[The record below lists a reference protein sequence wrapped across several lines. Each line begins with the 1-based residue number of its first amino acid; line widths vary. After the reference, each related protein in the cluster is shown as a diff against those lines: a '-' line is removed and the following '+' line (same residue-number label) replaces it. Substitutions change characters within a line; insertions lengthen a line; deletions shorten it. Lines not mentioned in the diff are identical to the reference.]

1 MSRDLSNV
9 YTDDLALRK
18 ELVARVRD
26 ACIRVGFFY
35 VSNHGIPENTIANS
49 LDAAKRFFAL
59 PLDTKMEIE
68 NKKQPNFKGYSPLL
82 SGNNDP
88 YGKGDLQE
96 GFEFGW
102 EDLDSSAKSHDE
114 SAQGVMAGANVWP
127 SEDSVSG
134 FRDAALSYYHA
145 ATKLGKALFP
155 LFAEAL
161 DQPPNFFQDK
171 TLHSAALM
179 KLLYYPPQTGPVDD
193 RVIGI
198 GAHTDWEC
206 FTILWQQPGIQA
218 LQVLN
223 SEKQWINAP
232 PIEGTLVINL
242 GDEFARLT
250 NGIFKSTVH
259 RAINRNGVERYS
271 IPLFFGI
278 DYNAKL
284 EVGQTF
290 DPFTNVPVIDL
301 SNVYTDNPA
310 LRKELVTR
318 VRDACI
324 RVGFFY
330 VSNHGIPE
338 GTISNAM
345 DAAKRFFALP
355 FDTKMEIESKKQPNF
370 KGYSPLLGGNN
381 DPEGFEFGWED
392 LQTSIESHDESTQ
405 GVMAGANV
413 WPSEDLVSGFRN
425 AALSYYHA
433 ATKLGKA
440 LFSLFA
446 EALDQP
452 SNFFQDKTLDSAAL
466 MKLLYYRPQTGPVG
480 ERVVGIGAHTDW
492 ECFTILWQ
500 QPGIQALQLL
510 NSEKRWIDAPPI
522 EGTLVINLGDEF
534 ARLTNDIF
542 KPTIHRVFNKNGVE
556 RYSIPL
562 FFGIDY
568 NAKLEPMPNCVS
580 PERPF
585 AYEVITAGE
594 YIKSRFTAMYNHK

>member
-1 MSRDLSNV
+1 MTPLSEKNWSPESEM
-9 YTDDLALRK
+9 LASK
-18 ELVARVRD
+18 WDSSTV
-26 ACIRVGFFY
+26 I
-35 VSNHGIPENTIANS
+35 VSNHGIPESVIANA
-49 LDAAKRFFAL
+49 LDAGKRFFAL

-102 EDLDSSAKSHDE
+102 EDMDTSSKGHDDTT
-114 SAQGVMAGANVWP
+114 QGAMAGANVWP

-134 FRDAALSYYHA
+134 FRSSALTYYHA
-145 ATKLGKALFP
+145 ATRLGKALFP

-161 DQPPNFFQDK
+161 DQPSDFFQDK

-198 GAHTDWEC
+198 GAHTDWE
-206 FTILWQQPGIQA
+206 PGIQA

-284 EVGQTF
+284 E
-290 DPFTNVPVIDL
+290 
-301 SNVYTDNPA
+301 
-310 LRKELVTR
+310 
-318 VRDACI
+318 
-324 RVGFFY
+324 
-330 VSNHGIPE
+330 
-338 GTISNAM
+338 
-345 DAAKRFFALP
+345 
-355 FDTKMEIESKKQPNF
+355 
-370 KGYSPLLGGNN
+370 
-381 DPEGFEFGWED
+381 
-392 LQTSIESHDESTQ
+392 
-405 GVMAGANV
+405 
-413 WPSEDLVSGFRN
+413 
-425 AALSYYHA
+425 
-433 ATKLGKA
+433 
-440 LFSLFA
+440 
-446 EALDQP
+446 
-452 SNFFQDKTLDSAAL
+452 
-466 MKLLYYRPQTGPVG
+466 
-480 ERVVGIGAHTDW
+480 
-492 ECFTILWQ
+492 
-500 QPGIQALQLL
+500 
-510 NSEKRWIDAPPI
+510 
-522 EGTLVINLGDEF
+522 
-534 ARLTNDIF
+534 
-542 KPTIHRVFNKNGVE
+542 
-556 RYSIPL
+556 
-562 FFGIDY
+562 
-568 NAKLEPMPNCVS
+568 PMPNCVS

-594 YIKSRFTAMYNHK
+594 YIKARLTATYNHK